1 MSKDARVIPEK
12 YCFLSGSLLKLLA
25 VIVMLIDHTAA
36 FILYLYKPATQPIL
50 LLGSHELSLYKIM
63 RYIGRTAFPIF
74 VFLLVEGF
82 CHTHNKKKYGRNL
95 LIFAI
100 ISEIPWNLLHSGTY
114 FYDKQNVFF
123 TLLLGYIGMVVIE
136 KYQDTTIVLYKIKQT
151 AILLILLLLSILL
164 KADYGLVGFGYVLL
178 IYVLRDKGILQTV
191 LGICFLPSKWIGG
204 AAFIPIN
211 FYNGKRGFIKGSI
224 AKYFFYGFYP
234 LHLICLYIIRRMIFG
249 V

>member
-1 MSKDARVIPEK
+1 MSEDTRIIPEK
-12 YCFLSGSLLKLLA
+12 YCFLSGSSLKLLA

-50 LLGSHELSLYKIM
+50 LLGSHELSLYRIM

-74 VFLLVEGF
+74 AFLLVEGF
-82 CHTHNKKKYGRNL
+82 CHTRNKKKYGRNL

-114 FYDKQNVFF
+114 FYNKQNVFF
-123 TLLLGYIGMVVIE
+123 TLLLGYIGMAVIE
-136 KYQDTTIVLYKIKQT
+136 RYQDTKLVLCKIKQT

-164 KADYGLVGFGYVLL
+164 KADYGIVGFGYVLL
-178 IYVLRDKGILQTV
+178 IYVLRYNRIFQAI

-204 AAFIPIN
+204 MAFIPIN
-211 FYNGKRGFIKGSI
+211 LYNGKRGFIKGNIS
-224 AKYFFYGFYP
+224 KYLFYGFYP
-234 LHLICLYIIRRMIFG
+234 LHLMCLYIIRRIIFG

>member
-1 MSKDARVIPEK
+1 MSENVKLIPEK

-36 FILYLYKPATQPIL
+36 FVLYLYKPAMQPIL
-50 LLGSHELSLYKIM
+50 FIGSYELSLYKIM

-82 CHTHNKKKYGRNL
+82 CHTHNKKKYGINL
-95 LIFAI
+95 LIFAVL
-100 ISEIPWNLLHSGTY
+100 SELPWNLLHSGTC

-136 KYQDTTIVLYKIKQT
+136 RYKDTKIVLSKIKQAT
-151 AILLILLLLSILL
+151 ILFVLLLLSMLL
-164 KADYGLVGFGYVLL
+164 KADYGVVGFGYIVL
-178 IYVLRDKGILQTV
+178 IYILKDNRIFQVL

-204 AAFIPIN
+204 LAFIPIN
-211 FYNGKRGFIKGSI
+211 LYSGKRGFIKGNI

-234 LHLICLYIIRRMIFG
+234 LHMICLYIIRRMIFG

>member
-1 MSKDARVIPEK
+1 MSENTRLIPEK

-36 FILYLYKPATQPIL
+36 FILYLYDPATQPIL
-50 LLGSHELSLYKIM
+50 LVGSHELSLYNIM

-100 ISEIPWNLLHSGTY
+100 ISEIPWNLLHSGTF
-114 FYDKQNVFF
+114 FYDRQNVFF

-136 KYQDTTIVLYKIKQT
+136 MYQDTKIVLCKIKLLV
-151 AILLILLLLSILL
+151 ILLALMVLSILL
-164 KADYGLVGFGYVLL
+164 KADYGIVGFGYVLL
-178 IYVLRDKGILQTV
+178 IYMLRDNRILQAI

-211 FYNGKRGFIKGSI
+211 LYNGKRGFIKGNI
-224 AKYFFYGFYP
+224 VKYLFYGFYP
-234 LHLICLYIIRRMIFG
+234 LHLICLYIIRKIIFG

>member
-1 MSKDARVIPEK
+1 MSEDTRIIPEK
-12 YCFLSGSLLKLLA
+12 YCFLSGSSLKLLA

-50 LLGSHELSLYKIM
+50 LLGSHELSLYRIM

-74 VFLLVEGF
+74 AFLLVEGF
-82 CHTHNKKKYGRNL
+82 CHTRNKKKYGRNL

-123 TLLLGYIGMVVIE
+123 TLLLGYIGMAVIE
-136 KYQDTTIVLYKIKQT
+136 RYHKIKQT
-151 AILLILLLLSILL
+151 VILLILLLLSILL
-164 KADYGLVGFGYVLL
+164 KADYGIVGFGYVLL
-178 IYVLRDKGILQTV
+178 IYVLRYNRIFQAI

-204 AAFIPIN
+204 MAFIPIN
-211 FYNGKRGFIKGSI
+211 LYNGKRGFIKGNIS
-224 AKYFFYGFYP
+224 KYLFYGFYP
-234 LHLICLYIIRRMIFG
+234 LHLMCLYIIRRIIFG

>member
-1 MSKDARVIPEK
+1 M
-12 YCFLSGSLLKLLA
+12 SGSLLKLLA

-36 FILYLYKPATQPIL
+36 FVLYLYKPATQPIL
-50 LLGSHELSLYKIM
+50 FIGSYELSLYKIM

-82 CHTHNKKKYGRNL
+82 CHTHNKKKYGSNL
-95 LIFAI
+95 LIFAM
-100 ISEIPWNLLHSGTY
+100 ISEIPWNLLHSGNF

-136 KYQDTTIVLYKIKQT
+136 SYQDTKTVLCKIKQ
-151 AILLILLLLSILL
+151 AVILFVLLLLSMLL
-164 KADYGLVGFGYVLL
+164 KADYGIVGFGYVLL
-178 IYVLRDKGILQTV
+178 IYILRDNCILQAV

-211 FYNGKRGFIKGSI
+211 LYNGKRGFIKGNI
-224 AKYFFYGFYP
+224 AKYLFYGFYP

>member
-1 MSKDARVIPEK
+1 
-12 YCFLSGSLLKLLA
+12 
-25 VIVMLIDHTAA
+25 MLIDHIAA
-36 FILYLYKPATQPIL
+36 FVLYLYEPATQPIL
-50 LLGSHELSLYKIM
+50 LVGSHELSLYKIM

-100 ISEIPWNLLHSGTY
+100 ISEIPWNLLHSGTC

-123 TLLLGYIGMVVIE
+123 TLLLGYMGMVVIE
-136 KYQDTTIVLYKIKQT
+136 MYQDTTIILCKIKQT
-151 AILLILLLLSILL
+151 AILFVLLLLSMLL
-164 KADYGLVGFGYVLL
+164 KADYGIVGFGYVLL
-178 IYVLRDKGILQTV
+178 IYMLRDNHILQTI

-211 FYNGKRGFIKGSI
+211 LYNGKRGFIKGNI
-224 AKYFFYGFYP
+224 AKYLFYGFYP
-234 LHLICLYIIRRMIFG
+234 LHLICLYIIRKIIFG